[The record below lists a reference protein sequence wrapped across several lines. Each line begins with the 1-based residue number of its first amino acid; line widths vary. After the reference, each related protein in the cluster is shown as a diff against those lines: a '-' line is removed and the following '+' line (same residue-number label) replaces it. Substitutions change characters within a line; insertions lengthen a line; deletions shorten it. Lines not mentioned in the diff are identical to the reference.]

1 MAAVPAT
8 AGVRLNNNFP
18 PSVTST
24 KYFTSP
30 LQGRTGIAFRR
41 GSVMCY
47 RVVGAEQQV
56 HTADLGHREE
66 RYLKSIGLC
75 FCFQCRIRTLQRI
88 HAAIAGLNQHN
99 QQLHCLYPPIVLS
112 TPKLYFFTTYFQ
124 ASLVAYVNYTHVC
137 FVYIYI
143 YIYVRIIKEMPGS
156 VESGTLYIYIYI
168 YIYI

>member
-1 MAAVPAT
+1 MKLVFCDLLIISVPLLIRDAEQMAAVPTT

-88 HAAIAGLNQHN
+88 HGAVAGLNQHN
-99 QQLHCLYPPIVLS
+99 QRLHCLCLPIVLS
-112 TPKLYFFTTYFQ
+112 TQTVFSLPRILKL
-124 ASLVAYVNYTHVC
+124 
-137 FVYIYI
+137 
-143 YIYVRIIKEMPGS
+143 R
-156 VESGTLYIYIYI
+156 
-168 YIYI
+168 

>member
-1 MAAVPAT
+1 MKHVFCDLLIIPVPFLIRDAEQMPAVPTT

-47 RVVGAEQQV
+47 RVVRGAEQQV

-75 FCFQCRIRTLQRI
+75 FCFQCRIRTLQLIR
-88 HAAIAGLNQHN
+88 AAVVGLNKLN
-99 QQLHCLYPPIVLS
+99 QQLHCLYLPMVLS
-112 TPKLYFFTTYFQ
+112 TQNCICFTTYFQ
-124 ASLVAYVNYTHVC
+124 VSLTAYVN
-137 FVYIYI
+137 
-143 YIYVRIIKEMPGS
+143 
-156 VESGTLYIYIYI
+156 
-168 YIYI
+168 